1 MSSAAHP
8 VPAFDLSGKVAIVTG
23 GGRGLGRAVAEGL
36 AAAGADLVVCG
47 RKLESCEETAAAI
60 RRLGR
65 RVLPLSC
72 HMGHP
77 EEIDHVVE
85 RTLAELGRIDIVVNN
100 AATNPAARPL
110 IAGTPELF
118 DKVYAV
124 NVRGP
129 LHLACRAAAWM
140 ADHGGGAIVN
150 VISVGALR
158 PGPTIGLY
166 CSSKSA
172 LQALTRVMAQEWAPL
187 GVRVNALA
195 PGPVATDMV
204 RAVEGTEF
212 HRQMVE
218 ATAMKRIASPEEIV
232 GSVLY
237 LVSDASSYTSGS
249 TLIVDGGMN
258 N

>member
-1 MSSAAHP
+1 MKE
-8 VPAFDLSGKVAIVTG
+8 VKFDLSGKVAIVTG
-23 GGRGLGRAVAEGL
+23 GGRDLGRAISLGL
-36 AAAGADLVVCG
+36 AAAGADVTLCG
-47 RKLESCEETAAAI
+47 RKVESCEDAATEI
-60 RRLGR
+60 RAMGR
-65 RVLPLSC
+65 RALPLAC
-72 HMGHP
+72 HMGHSD
-77 EEIDHVVE
+77 EVE
-85 RTLAELGRIDIVVNN
+85 AVLACTLAEFGRVDIVVNN

-110 IAGTPELF
+110 IAGTPDLF

-166 CSSKSA
+166 CSSKAA
-172 LQALTRVMAQEWAPL
+172 LQSLTRVMAQEWAPL

-218 ATAMKRIASPEEIV
+218 STAQKRIATPEEIV

-237 LVSDASSYTSGS
+237 LVSDASSYTTGS
-249 TLIVDGGMN
+249 TLVVDGGSN